1 MRDGRVTGVRSP
13 NSRKIKK
20 GFNITHSNFSLK
32 NKKGVLM
39 PDKRKPIPKHIRQKV
54 YEKYCGHCAYC
65 GCKLEYKDM
74 QVDHIN
80 PVYWHNGS
88 DDIEN
93 FNPSCRMCNFY
104 KSTYTVE
111 KFRERIESLHERLE
125 KIFIYRLA
133 RKFGIIQERSE
144 PIVFFFEK

>member
-1 MRDGRVTGVRSP
+1 
-13 NSRKIKK
+13 
-20 GFNITHSNFSLK
+20 
-32 NKKGVLM
+32 M
-39 PDKRKPIPKHIRQKV
+39 PKKRKTIPKHIRQKI
-54 YEKYCGHCAYC
+54 YEKYNGHCAYC
-65 GCKLEYKDM
+65 GCELEYKNM

-88 DDIEN
+88 DDIGN

-111 KFRERIESLHERLE
+111 KFRERIESLHGRLE
-125 KIFIYRLA
+125 KIFISRLA
-133 RKFGIIQERSE
+133 RRFGIIQERSE